1 MLVGYL
7 KNLRSSAL
15 ISSAWVQHYYLRL
28 AGQSDEESC
37 GPRQDLWVGRLQA
50 ERANFW
56 AARTLRRARMASQV
70 STAGSSSA
78 RHSQFF
84 RWGYCTNRP
93 GLRSRRKAVLRAGPP
108 AGLIG
113 GPYRMD
119 RRWSAYCCGRRF
131 FASS

>member
-93 GLRSRRKAVLRAGPP
+93 GLRSGGRRSCALALQQASLAARTG
-108 AGLIG
+108 
-113 GPYRMD
+113 MD
-119 RRWSAYCCGRRF
+119 RRRSAYYRGRRF